1 VAIRA
6 AGGLSNQQQNEGEPM
21 MPQLENPSRVLS
33 LLAAILLCVTCRT
46 IASEPDFFVATGGN
60 DQWSGTTAKPNADNS
75 DGPFATV
82 QRAQLTVRELRK
94 KQPDRAE
101 PIIVAIRGGN
111 YWLDKPI
118 QFEPED
124 SGTEKSPVIYQ
135 AYENEQP
142 ILSGGRPI
150 TGWKLDEKQ
159 HWYADLPEAKDGK
172 WSFVQIFVNQQRRD
186 RVRMPKQGYY
196 KIAKSCD
203 ASPKAAGKGND
214 RFGYNQGELDPNWQ
228 NLQDVEVIAFHQWA
242 ASRLRVAS
250 IDAAGQVVTLQG
262 STTGT
267 SSWAQFNPGARYF
280 VTNIREALSDPGE
293 WYLDRTTGRLT
304 YVAKAG
310 ESIENTSVVAPYLRN
325 LLLFTGDLKQR
336 RWVQHLQLKGL
347 TFAHTNWTT
356 PPEGQSFPQ
365 AEINLGAAVAA
376 IATRNVSLEGC
387 AVRHTGEYGI
397 GFGAGCKHN
406 RLEGCELVD
415 LGAGGIKIGNALP
428 SQWND
433 SLAAPA
439 DEEAEVSH
447 HTVNNCLVAHGGRL
461 HPAAIGVWIGH
472 SPYNTITHNDV
483 FDFYYTAFS
492 IGWVWGYAES
502 HAHHNEIAFNHAH
515 HIGQG
520 VLSDMGCTYTLGV
533 SPGTT
538 IHDNHF
544 HDVVSY
550 DYGGW
555 GLYTDEG
562 STGIVLKNNLVYRCS
577 RASFHQHYG
586 KENRVENNILANAGE
601 QQLQRTRT
609 EPHTSFF
616 FERNLVYWEN
626 DSPLL
631 GSNWN
636 DNNFRM
642 DNNLYFHAGKP
653 VTFFGGLTLEQ
664 WQKDRKQDQHSVIA
678 DPGFVDVKKDDFRL
692 KPDSPA
698 LKLGFVPFDYS
709 KAGRT
714 EPPKLT
720 AGLPE
725 VPSTFQ

>member
-1 VAIRA
+1 
-6 AGGLSNQQQNEGEPM
+6 M
-21 MPQLENPSRVLS
+21 MPQLENPSRVLA

-46 IASEPDFFVATGGN
+46 IASEPNFFVATGGS
-60 DQWSGTTAKPNADNS
+60 DQWSGTAANPNADKS

-82 QRAQLTVRELRK
+82 QRAQLAVRELRK
-94 KQPDRAE
+94 KQADRAE

-142 ILSGGRPI
+142 ILSGGRAI

-159 HWYADLPEAKDGK
+159 RWYADLPEAKDGK

-196 KIAKSCD
+196 KVAASCD
-203 ASPKAAGKGND
+203 PTPKAAGKGND
-214 RFGYNQGELDPNWQ
+214 RFGFNQGELDPNWH
-228 NLQDVEVIAFHQWA
+228 NLDDVEVAVFHQWA
-242 ASRLRVAS
+242 VSRLRVAS
-250 IDAAGQVVTLQG
+250 IDAAAKTVTLHG
-262 STTGT
+262 STSGT
-267 SSWAQFNPGARYF
+267 SSWAQFSPGARYF
-280 VTNIREALSDPGE
+280 VMNVQEALSEPGE

-304 YVAKAG
+304 YIAKPG
-310 ESIENTSVVAPYLRN
+310 ESMENTTVVAPYLRN
-325 LLLFTGDLKQR
+325 LLLFAGDLKQR

-347 TFAHTNWTT
+347 TFAHSNWST
-356 PPEGQSFPQ
+356 PPDGQAFPQ

-376 IATRNVSLEGC
+376 IATRHVSLEGC
-387 AVRHTGEYGI
+387 AVRHTGEYGV
-397 GFGAGCKHN
+397 GFGAGCKYN

-428 SQWND
+428 SQWDD

-544 HDVVSY
+544 HDVVSF

-586 KENRVENNILANAGE
+586 KENRVENNILANSGE

-616 FERNLVYWEN
+616 FERNIVFWEN

-636 DNNFRM
+636 DNNFHM
-642 DNNLYFHAGKP
+642 DSNLYFHAGKP

-664 WQKDRKQDQHSVIA
+664 WQKDRKQDLNSVIA
-678 DPGFVDVKKDDFRL
+678 DPGFVDSKKDDFRL